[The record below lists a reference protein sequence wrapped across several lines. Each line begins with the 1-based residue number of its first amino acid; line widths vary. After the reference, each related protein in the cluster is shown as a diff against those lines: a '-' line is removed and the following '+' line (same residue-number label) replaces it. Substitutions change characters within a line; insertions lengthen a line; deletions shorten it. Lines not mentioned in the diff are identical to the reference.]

1 MGGEGQR
8 VSESKQFVLGVDLD
22 GVVADF
28 HAGLKPVAAEWLGV
42 PVDTL
47 TDEVRYG
54 FPEWDLDRS
63 GGYDAL
69 HRFAVKERG
78 LFAALSPIRGAP
90 AALRRLS
97 TRGVRIRIVTH
108 RLYIPWFHREAIE
121 QTTAWLEHHGV
132 PYWDLCFMR
141 DKAAVGANLYL
152 EDSPGN
158 IEALRAD
165 GHQTIAFRNS
175 TNRHLPPPCAEDWQ
189 EMEALIV
196 REIET
201 WERRDTRRRL
211 AGV

>member
-1 MGGEGQR
+1 MSNAET
-8 VSESKQFVLGVDLD
+8 SQFVLAVDLD

-28 HAGLKPVAAEWLGV
+28 HAGLKPIAAEWLGIAEKE
-42 PVDTL
+42 L
-47 TDEVRYG
+47 TDEVSYG
-54 FPEWDLDRS
+54 FPEWQLERS

-78 LFAALSPIRGAP
+78 LFAALAPIRGAP

-108 RLYIPWFHREAIE
+108 RLYISWFHREAIV
-121 QTTAWLEHHGV
+121 QTTDWLEHHGV

-165 GHQTIAFRNS
+165 GHPTIALRNS
-175 TNRHLPPPCAEDWQ
+175 TNRHLPAPYAEDWA
-189 EMEALIV
+189 ELEPAIL
-196 REIET
+196 REIDH
-201 WERRDTRRRL
+201 WERRDSRRRL

>member
-1 MGGEGQR
+1 MAEQR
-8 VSESKQFVLGVDLD
+8 QFVLAVDLD

-28 HAGLKPVAAEWLGV
+28 HAGLKPIAAEWLGV
-42 PVDTL
+42 AEATL
-47 TDEVRYG
+47 TDDVSYG
-54 FPEWDLDRS
+54 FPEWGLDAC

-78 LFAALSPIRGAP
+78 LFGRLTPIAGAP
-90 AALRRLS
+90 AGLRRLS
-97 TRGVRIRIVTH
+97 TRGIRIRIVTH

-121 QTTAWLEHHGV
+121 QTSSWLEWHAV

-158 IEALRAD
+158 IEALLAD
-165 GHQTIAFRNS
+165 GHPTIALSNS
-175 TNRHLPPPCAEDWQ
+175 TNHHVDVPRAADWQ
-189 EMEALIV
+189 TMEQLIV
-196 REIET
+196 REIVA
-201 WERRDTRRRL
+201 WERRDSPRRL

>member
-1 MGGEGQR
+1 M
-8 VSESKQFVLGVDLD
+8 SERQFVLGVDLD

-42 PVDTL
+42 PAGELADDVT
-47 TDEVRYG
+47 YG
-54 FPEWDLDRS
+54 FPEWQLDRS

-78 LFAALSPIRGAP
+78 LFAALAPVNGAP

-121 QTTAWLEHHGV
+121 QTTGWLERHGV

-152 EDSPGN
+152 EDSPAN

-165 GHQTIAFRNS
+165 GHATIAYRNS
-175 TNRHLPPPCAEDWQ
+175 TNRHLPPPCAENWQ
-189 EMEALIV
+189 ELEAMIL
-196 REIET
+196 REIEH
-201 WERRDTRRRL
+201 WERRDSPRRL